1 LTGAREAVNV
11 LAVNRTLLFMAILV
25 SGLALA
31 AFSADSAYAC
41 DTSFWNIGC
50 QFYSP
55 HEGHSAAE
63 FAGFG
68 EDIYATFDT
77 YSTVLAIRTTTG
89 GSWIDSATMPYGAK
103 AYFYPG
109 YDKVGCY
116 NHHTGT
122 MFVNC
127 RHEQPQ

>member
-1 LTGAREAVNV
+1 M
-11 LAVNRTLLFMAILV
+11 NRTLLFTATLV
-25 SGLALA
+25 SGLVLA
-31 AFSADSAYAC
+31 AFSAQGAYAC
-41 DTSFWNIGC
+41 DTNWWNISC
-50 QFYSP
+50 KFYAP

-63 FAGFG
+63 FVGFG

-77 YSTVLAIRTTTG
+77 YSTLLAIRTTSG
-89 GSWIDSATMPYGAK
+89 GSWIQSATMPSGAK

-122 MFVNC
+122 MWVNC
-127 RHEQPQ
+127 RHEQPR

>member
-1 LTGAREAVNV
+1 VDTP
-11 LAVNRTLLFMAILV
+11 LAPKPLLFLAALV
-25 SGLALA
+25 SALVFA
-31 AFSADSAYAC
+31 AISPADAYAC
-41 DTSFWNIGC
+41 DTTWWNIGC

-55 HEGHSAAE
+55 HTGHSAAE

-77 YSTVLAIRTTTG
+77 YSTVLAIRITSG
-89 GSWIDSATMPYGAK
+89 GSWLDSATMPYGART
-103 AYFYPG
+103 YFYPG

-122 MFVNC
+122 MWVNC
-127 RHEQPQ
+127 RHEQPL